1 MQSFPTLET
10 ERLVLRDFRP
20 PDAPAVLDIFS
31 RENVTRTLDMAP
43 MTDLSQAETK
53 VRTRIRIFEKDLGI
67 RWAITLQDQGDTVI
81 GSCGYYLLNREWHS
95 CEIGYELHP
104 RIWRQGIMSE
114 ALTAIID
121 FAYSDRFFFPLNRI
135 QALTHTFSQPSIGLL
150 AKLGFQ
156 PEGIRREYG
165 YWLGRFHDLCSFS
178 LLRREWEARRQPH
191 STQD

>member
-1 MQSFPTLET
+1 MQSFPALET
-10 ERLVLRDFRP
+10 RRLVLREFRP
-20 PDAPAVLDIFS
+20 SDAPAVLDIFS
-31 RENVTRTLDMAP
+31 REEVTRTLDLAP

-53 VRTRIRIFEKDLGI
+53 VRARIRIFERSQGI
-67 RWAITLQDQGDTVI
+67 RWAVILRDQGDTAV

-121 FAYSDRFFFPLNRI
+121 FAYGNGFFFRLNRI

-150 AKLGFQ
+150 ARLGFQ

-165 YWLGRFHDLCSFS
+165 YWLGEFHDLCAFS
-178 LLRREWEARRQPH
+178 LLRRNWEARPRSH
-191 STQD
+191 SVQD